1 MPRIVYDEPAQIN
14 PGMAVADLA
23 TGLFG
28 GLLQGQMA
36 EQQRARSQEEA
47 AFGNP
52 YERRRRA
59 LTWQTLPENVR
70 SAPNSALY
78 QQLIM
83 SGADPMSVLKAH
95 QELDTDPVYGDTKT
109 QKARM
114 ADLEA
119 ARKGGLIDPND
130 TAGQEAIRRGELT
143 LGQLIKNRESAKLSK
158 QEKDDAAAARRTEKD
173 QERAEKK
180 GRAGQMQRA
189 LGVGLPGG
197 PVPAVIPTGG
207 AGGAV
212 VAQVPTTPGVQF
224 EDPADVEAAARIGDA
239 RKAQAFTQAD
249 KTHDNELNDRK
260 AETQRV
266 LAEAKAKG
274 MNLSEDDMNLAA
286 HHLGIY
292 NDPKSPASARDSSAI
307 WLQRKG
313 ILDKGAM
320 VYKPSAEQ
328 TAEHTDAGKK
338 LDDLQNRG
346 KSFDDARSGP
356 EAMIRYAQ
364 ENGIKLD
371 TNAKGRPVLTA
382 ATEAAIRKHLADAIK
397 AAEAA
402 VNTARQGLAPRTDAP
417 RTTPTQVTDEVRKI
431 PREEKL
437 RQLQGR

>member
-83 SGADPMSVLKAH
+83 SGADPMSVMKAH

-119 ARKGGLIDPND
+119 ARKGGLLDPND

-158 QEKDDAAAARRTEKD
+158 QEKDDAAATRRADKD

-189 LGVGLPGG
+189 LGVGLPGD

-239 RKAQAFTQAD
+239 RKAEASREKDRA
-249 KTHDNELNDRK
+249 HDNELNDRK

-274 MNLSEDDMNLAA
+274 VTLSEDEMDLAA
-286 HHLGIY
+286 QHLNTA
-292 NDPKSPASARDSSAI
+292 NDPKAPESARNRSKV
-307 WLQRKG
+307 WLRAHKLWG
-313 ILDKGAM
+313 EGDMA
-320 VYKPSAEQ
+320 YKPSAMQ
-328 TAEHTDAGKK
+328 SAEH
-338 LDDLQNRG
+338 
-346 KSFDDARSGP
+346 SDARARLAALQDRAKAFDGREGP
-356 EAMIRYAQ
+356 DAMLGYAQ
-364 ENGIKLD
+364 ANGIKLD

-402 VNTARQGLAPRTDAP
+402 VDASRQGLGPNTGP
-417 RTTPTQVTDEVRKI
+417 TKTPTVVTDEVRKI
-431 PREEKL
+431 SAEEKK
-437 RQLQGR
+437 RMLQGR

>member
-1 MPRIVYDEPAQIN
+1 MPRIVYDAPAQID

-47 AFGNP
+47 AGGNP

-109 QKARM
+109 QKARG

-119 ARKGGLIDPND
+119 ARKGGLITEDD
-130 TAGQEAIRRGELT
+130 VAGQEAIRRGELT

-158 QEKDDAAAARRTEKD
+158 QEKDDAAAARKTEKD
-173 QERAEKK
+173 QERAEAK

-189 LGVGLPGG
+189 LGVGLPSD

-207 AGGAV
+207 AGAV
-212 VAQVPTTPGVQF
+212 VAQVPTRPGVQF

-239 RKAQAFTQAD
+239 RKAEASREKD
-249 KTHDNELNDRK
+249 REHDNQLSDARE
-260 AETQRV
+260 ETRRV
-266 LAEAKAKG
+266 LADARAKG
-274 MNLSEDDMNLAA
+274 MNLSEDDMALAT

-292 NDPKSPASARDSSAI
+292 NDPKSPASARDASAI

-338 LDDLQNRG
+338 LAELQDRG

-356 EAMIRYAQ
+356 EAMMRYAE

-382 ATEAAIRKHLADAIK
+382 ATEAAVRKHLADAIR

-402 VNTARQGLAPRTDAP
+402 LGAARQGLRPNTGP
-417 RTTPTQVTDEVRKI
+417 TKTPTVVTDEVRKI
-431 PREEKL
+431 PSEDKKRM
-437 RQLQGR
+437 LQGR